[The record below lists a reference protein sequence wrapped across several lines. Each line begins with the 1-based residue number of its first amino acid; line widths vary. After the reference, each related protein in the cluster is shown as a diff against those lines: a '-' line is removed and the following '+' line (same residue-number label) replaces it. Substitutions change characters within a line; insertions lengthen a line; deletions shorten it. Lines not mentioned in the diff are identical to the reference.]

1 MNPEKRRPSSAAE
14 MRAASWTRESLTHVG
29 LRISLFLNGIVRKR
43 VSWPSFAA
51 PPRVVQWHT
60 SSMPDNDDIKERMK
74 QALEAK
80 KGKAAKSTPHGQA
93 PAEGKVHDQVD
104 RAGGKREFRRKSGG

>member
-1 MNPEKRRPSSAAE
+1 
-14 MRAASWTRESLTHVG
+14 
-29 LRISLFLNGIVRKR
+29 
-43 VSWPSFAA
+43 
-51 PPRVVQWHT
+51 
-60 SSMPDNDDIKERMK
+60 MPDNDDIKERMK

>member
-1 MNPEKRRPSSAAE
+1 MQVEALALH
-14 MRAASWTRESLTHVG
+14 RANRTIE
-29 LRISLFLNGIVRKR
+29 R
-43 VSWPSFAA
+43 VSVGELELARTPTI
-51 PPRVVQWHT
+51 PRCLTRWHT
-60 SSMPDNDDIKERMK
+60 CRMPDNDDIKERMK

>member
-1 MNPEKRRPSSAAE
+1 MFP
-14 MRAASWTRESLTHVG
+14 T
-29 LRISLFLNGIVRKR
+29 I
-43 VSWPSFAA
+43 
-51 PPRVVQWHT
+51 PRCPFRWHT
-60 SSMPDNDDIKERMK
+60 SRMPQNDDIKERMK